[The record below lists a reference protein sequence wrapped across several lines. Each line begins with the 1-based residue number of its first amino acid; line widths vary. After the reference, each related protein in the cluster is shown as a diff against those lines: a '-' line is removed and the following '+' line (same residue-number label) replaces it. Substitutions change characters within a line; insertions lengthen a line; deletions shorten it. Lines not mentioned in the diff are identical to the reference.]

1 MPRNKKPRKKFTCRR
16 IELPRISE
24 ERIDVII
31 DTMTNVGFSVE
42 LKLPN
47 GTFDRDDMRALA
59 DFSNLT
65 GVTFNELGEDRLSEE
80 DLISSNEL
88 QCALSDSLTSL
99 YLRTYKN
106 KAKFYVPT
114 GEELKTIQEAVTF
127 FLPVMEETVK
137 GKALPQGGFAKST
150 EIAILNEPQTTL
162 LLTFSK
168 TRRL

>member
-1 MPRNKKPRKKFTCRR
+1 M
-16 IELPRISE
+16 
-24 ERIDVII
+24 
-31 DTMTNVGFSVE
+31 
-42 LKLPN
+42 PN

-65 GVTFNELGEDRLSEE
+65 GVTFNELREDRLSEE

-127 FLPVMEETVK
+127 FLPVMEEIVK
-137 GKALPQGGFAKST
+137 DSPKLIIKFWNKTKNLMTRPDGNGGYYSKRGFVPKDVGFPKPAKIINNIRLFEESKIRRFFN
-150 EIAILNEPQTTL
+150 IA
-162 LLTFSK
+162 
-168 TRRL
+168 

>member
-1 MPRNKKPRKKFTCRR
+1 MPRNKKPRKKFTCRK
-16 IELPRISE
+16 IEIPRISE
-24 ERIDVII
+24 ERIDVMI

-65 GVTFNELGEDRLSEE
+65 GVTFSELGEDRLSEE

-127 FLPVMEETVK
+127 FLPVMEEIVK
-137 GKALPQGGFAKST
+137 DSPKLIIKFW
-150 EIAILNEPQTTL
+150 N
-162 LLTFSK
+162 K
-168 TRRL
+168 TKNLMTRPDGAYNGVKVSSYE

>member
-1 MPRNKKPRKKFTCRR
+1 MPRNKKPRKKLTCRR
-16 IELPRISE
+16 IGIPRSSE

-42 LKLPN
+42 LKVPN
-47 GTFDRDDMRALA
+47 GTFGRDDMRALA

-106 KAKFYVPT
+106 KTEFYVPT

-127 FLPVMEETVK
+127 FLPVMEEIVK
-137 GKALPQGGFAKST
+137 DSPKLIIKFW
-150 EIAILNEPQTTL
+150 N
-162 LLTFSK
+162 K
-168 TRRL
+168 TKNLMTRPDGAYNGVKVSSYE

>member
-1 MPRNKKPRKKFTCRR
+1 MPRNKKPRKKFTCRK
-16 IELPRISE
+16 IEIPRISE

-42 LKLPN
+42 LKLPY
-47 GTFDRDDMRALA
+47 GKFDRDDMRALA

-99 YLRTYKN
+99 YLRTYKH
-106 KAKFYVPT
+106 KAK
-114 GEELKTIQEAVTF
+114 LHR
-127 FLPVMEETVK
+127 
-137 GKALPQGGFAKST
+137 KSVV
-150 EIAILNEPQTTL
+150 
-162 LLTFSK
+162 
-168 TRRL
+168 

>member
-1 MPRNKKPRKKFTCRR
+1 MPRNKKPRKKFTCRK
-16 IELPRISE
+16 IEIPRISE

-65 GVTFNELGEDRLSEE
+65 GVTFSELGEDRLSEE

-114 GEELKTIQEAVTF
+114 GDELKTRGCRVFPSGHGRDRQRQ
-127 FLPVMEETVK
+127 PETHY
-137 GKALPQGGFAKST
+137 Q
-150 EIAILNEPQTTL
+150 ILEQNKELNDAPGWCV
-162 LLTFSK
+162 
-168 TRRL
+168 

>member
-1 MPRNKKPRKKFTCRR
+1 MPRNKKPRKKFTCRK
-16 IELPRISE
+16 I

-65 GVTFNELGEDRLSEE
+65 GVTFSELGEDRLSEE

-127 FLPVMEETVK
+127 FLPVMEEIVK
-137 GKALPQGGFAKST
+137 
-150 EIAILNEPQTTL
+150 EILQMTPEL
-162 LLTFSK
+162 SCS
-168 TRRL
+168 

>member
-1 MPRNKKPRKKFTCRR
+1 VLTMPRNKKPRKKFTCRK
-16 IELPRISE
+16 IEIPRISA

-65 GVTFNELGEDRLSEE
+65 GVTFSELGEDRLSEE

-88 QCALSDSLTSL
+88 QCALSDSL
-99 YLRTYKN
+99 
-106 KAKFYVPT
+106 
-114 GEELKTIQEAVTF
+114 
-127 FLPVMEETVK
+127 
-137 GKALPQGGFAKST
+137 
-150 EIAILNEPQTTL
+150 
-162 LLTFSK
+162 
-168 TRRL
+168 

>member
-1 MPRNKKPRKKFTCRR
+1 MPRNKKPRKKFTCRK
-16 IELPRISE
+16 I

-65 GVTFNELGEDRLSEE
+65 GVTFSELGEDRLSEE

-88 QCALSDSLTSL
+88 QCALSDSLT

-127 FLPVMEETVK
+127 FLPVMEEIVK
-137 GKALPQGGFAKST
+137 DSPKLIIKFW
-150 EIAILNEPQTTL
+150 N
-162 LLTFSK
+162 K
-168 TRRL
+168 TKNLMTRPDGAYNGVKVSSYE